1 VTATVQ
7 GTLHT
12 YRPSVYLDQWV
23 WIRLAKVAAGR
34 PDHPDDI
41 AVLDAVTRSADAGVA
56 FPLAA
61 THYFESLAITD
72 PRQRNDLA
80 AVMAPISR
88 FLNLRST
95 TNLVRHQLLT
105 ALHEQYG
112 RPAFRPSP
120 PTVLDLG
127 VGWAVAGARV
137 PLKIMIGP
145 RSSWREAT
153 EADDPNLRT
162 KLRSLGQLGEAHLIA
177 GPADDEIAQLRERWG
192 YRPEVAE
199 ESTRSRL
206 AWEQLLADYLVHE
219 RVSRVEL
226 RVWVMCRELI
236 HEYYNLF
243 TEILREYRIDPFGI
257 FAQGPIQPGSMR
269 TDIMRLSDA
278 VPTMRVAADMKLEIF
293 RNPQRR
299 WTVNM
304 MHDIDA
310 LSLAVPYCHIVMPDR
325 DAAHL
330 LTRSNAHI
338 RYGTKVITRL
348 GDLPGV
354 LADINVPDNLDNLSG
369 WDHVGPAAPFCATE
383 ADISWAAS
391 HGH

>member
-1 VTATVQ
+1 
-7 GTLHT
+7 
-12 YRPSVYLDQWV
+12 
-23 WIRLAKVAAGR
+23 
-34 PDHPDDI
+34 
-41 AVLDAVTRSADAGVA
+41 
-56 FPLAA
+56 
-61 THYFESLAITD
+61 
-72 PRQRNDLA
+72 
-80 AVMAPISR
+80 
-88 FLNLRST
+88 
-95 TNLVRHQLLT
+95 
-105 ALHEQYG
+105 
-112 RPAFRPSP
+112 
-120 PTVLDLG
+120 VLDLG

-162 KLRSLGQLGEAHLIA
+162 KLRSLGQLGETRLIA

-310 LSLAVPYCHIVMPDR
+310 LSLAVPYCHNRYARPGCSSPAYPLERPHQVRHKGHHPPR
-325 DAAHL
+325 
-330 LTRSNAHI
+330 RSS
-338 RYGTKVITRL
+338 RR
-348 GDLPGV
+348 PGRHQR
-354 LADINVPDNLDNLSG
+354 A
-369 WDHVGPAAPFCATE
+369 
-383 ADISWAAS
+383 
-391 HGH
+391 